1 MKIENIMQRLSC
13 VSFLLNHLEKLNNIL
28 RLNMQLFLFN
38 EKVTELYSHCRL
50 EDETTSH
57 LFPAFIFAINL
68 WNNLK

>member
-1 MKIENIMQRLSC
+1 MIQRLSC
-13 VSFLLNHLEKLNNIL
+13 ISFLLNHLEKLNNIL